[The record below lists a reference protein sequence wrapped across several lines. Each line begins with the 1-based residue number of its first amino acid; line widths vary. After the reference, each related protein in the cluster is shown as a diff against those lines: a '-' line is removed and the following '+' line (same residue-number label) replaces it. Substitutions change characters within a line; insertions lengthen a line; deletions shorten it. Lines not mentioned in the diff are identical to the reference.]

1 MRSWSNST
9 ALIDE
14 MINIVVFGLTYI
26 LADSLQSVLSDF
38 ESESNEIVDT
48 NNVEVQNIVQ
58 KCLR

>member
-1 MRSWSNST
+1 
-9 ALIDE
+9 

-26 LADSLQSVLSDF
+26 LADSLQSVVSDF